1 LMKMP
6 TMAVWASSLETT
18 EDFKRAIYADVEF
31 IHSNQLIK
39 LVCFI
44 YSNSIRY
51 LLNNPTDPDR
61 AQRAFDIAV
70 ELTKAEM
77 ASP

>member
-1 LMKMP
+1 MP
-6 TMAVWASSLETT
+6 TMAVWASSLYSTD
-18 EDFKRAIYADVEF
+18 DFKKAIYADVEF
-31 IHSNQLIK
+31 IHSNDLIK

-61 AQRAFDIAV
+61 AQEAFNIAL
-70 ELTKAEM
+70 ELT
-77 ASP
+77 